1 MYRAWFALKAIEK
14 ETAQDGKETIKGIK
28 DYATGESQYE
38 AMFAAQN
45 NAVKNQKNVS
55 DIETELINKK
65 TEYSDA
71 MSGKALPDK
80 SA

>member
-1 MYRAWFALKAIEK
+1 MKLLADLGIEPEVVSCLFALNAFDK
-14 ETAQDGKETIKGIK
+14 ETAHDGKETIKGIK

-45 NAVKNQKNVS
+45 NAV
-55 DIETELINKK
+55 NKK